1 MHIMCDLLCLFRP
14 VRSGVSAL
22 DIFIVMKMI
31 FTHVHSLILV
41 LLQIVDSPGLCDT
54 KLSDQETSVII
65 VKTVVGLH
73 PGPHA
78 LLYVV
83 KTERFTDEE
92 YQVFK
97 KLESLFNKNIYN
109 YLVVIFTG
117 GDNFEHDGLSP
128 VQAIEQ
134 APPTLKQLLKDC
146 KQRYVVFN
154 NRAAKPRPQVKELLE
169 IVRAMVKENGDHP
182 HYCCDKYKA
191 YGDSL
196 EEEVKNR
203 IAGVEKRLLEQQDA
217 YKAHIAQREK
227 EMKEELEK
235 KKKEYEQMIAD
246 NLITHDEATKK
257 LRKKEESQNTEKD
270 QMEKMMR
277 DMVADMKV
285 KLDKAK
291 LDAMST
297 AKKEVVEGGFVHG
310 LGQIACGVANVV
322 AAPVKTITGWLWG
335 SRS

>member
-54 KLSDQETSVII
+54 KLSEQETSII
-65 VKTVVGLH
+65 IMKTVVGLH

-83 KTERFTDEE
+83 KTERFTNEE

-97 KLESLFNKNIYN
+97 KLETLFDKNIYN

-154 NRAAKPRPQVKELLE
+154 NRAANPRPQVEKLLG
-169 IVRAMVKENGDHP
+169 IVRAMVKENGDRP
-182 HYCCDKYKA
+182 HYSCDKHKA
-191 YGDSL
+191 AGEKLEAEVKRLIADVEQQIL
-196 EEEVKNR
+196 EEKE
-203 IAGVEKRLLEQQDA
+203 EF
-217 YKAHIAQREK
+217 KAHMQNKKRQMEQDFEK
-227 EMKEELEK
+227 KKEEYEEKVKKQLISRSEANDRLQEELEK
-235 KKKEYEQMIAD
+235 QKQEQLKLARKLEEIQITGADLVEKERVKF
-246 NLITHDEATKK
+246 TTKI
-257 LRKKEESQNTEKD
+257 KED
-270 QMEKMMR
+270 G
-277 DMVADMKV
+277 
-285 KLDKAK
+285 
-291 LDAMST
+291 
-297 AKKEVVEGGFVHG
+297 VEGGFISGVKQLASGAYEVLTSPFG
-310 LGQIACGVANVV
+310 LFR
-322 AAPVKTITGWLWG
+322 T
-335 SRS
+335 

>member
-1 MHIMCDLLCLFRP
+1 M
-14 VRSGVSAL
+14 
-22 DIFIVMKMI
+22 
-31 FTHVHSLILV
+31 
-41 LLQIVDSPGLCDT
+41 DSPGLCDT
-54 KLSDQETSVII
+54 KLSDQEIGVTII
-65 VKTVVGLH
+65 KTVVGLH

-97 KLESLFNKNIYN
+97 KLEVLFDQNIYD

-117 GDNFEHDGLSP
+117 GDNFEYDGISP
-128 VQAIEQ
+128 EQAIKQ
-134 APPTLKQLLKDC
+134 APPTLNQLLQDC
-146 KQRYVVFN
+146 KRRYVVFN
-154 NRAAKPRPQVKELLE
+154 NRAANPRPQVKELLG
-169 IVRAMVKENGDHP
+169 IVRAMVKENVDRP

-203 IAGVEKRLLEQQDA
+203 IAGVEKRLLEQQDK
-217 YKAHIAQREK
+217 YKAYIAQREK

-246 NLITHDEATKK
+246 NLITRDEARKK
-257 LRKKEESQNTEKD
+257 LQKEAESQNTEKD
-270 QMEKMMR
+270 QMENMLRNMIAEMKLKMEIEK
-277 DMVADMKV
+277 AD
-285 KLDKAK
+285 AT
-291 LDAMST
+291 ST

-310 LGQIACGVANVV
+310 LEQVACGMANVV
-322 AAPVKTITGWLWG
+322 AAPVKTIMGWLWG
-335 SRS
+335 